1 MAKILMYNNNSN
13 RMETYYRGLSEAMPY
28 VSNRTLTVREFRA
41 NSSSNILWTSLR
53 TMNAWNSF
61 RYVYGR
67 SIYVGFAFKRCW
79 EGGHGNQSQH
89 YAGTAFDVGQNLSY
103 SDRVTLRNLAANS
116 GIWTYVEPISQ
127 TPRWVHFDERTTA
140 AGYPTIRYGN
150 KGNYVC
156 TAQDALNTLGLT
168 TGGLDG
174 IFGNN
179 TRNAV
184 LTFQSRNG
192 LSADGILGPLTWSN
206 LMAQVNGIGQTS
218 TVIN

>member
-1 MAKILMYNNNSN
+1 MAKILVYNSNSN

-28 VSNRTLTVREFRA
+28 NANRTLTVREFRS
-41 NSSSNILWTSLR
+41 NSSSNILWTSKR
-53 TMNAWNSF
+53 TMEAWNSF
-61 RYVYGR
+61 RYIYGR

-79 EGGHGNQSQH
+79 EGGHGDRSQH
-89 YAGTAFDVGQNLSY
+89 YSGTAFDVAQNLSY
-103 SDRVTLRNLAANS
+103 NERLSMRNLAASS
-116 GIWTYVEPISQ
+116 GVWTYVEPISE

-140 AGYPTIRYGN
+140 AGYPTVRYGS

-156 TAQDALNTLGLT
+156 TAQDALNALGFT

-174 IFGNN
+174 VFGNN

-192 LSADGILGPLTWSN
+192 LSADGILGPLTWSK
-206 LMAQVNGIGQTS
+206 LMSQANGIGRIAG
-218 TVIN
+218 VIN